1 MTFLY
6 RHLLLLIILLLQFPG
21 SVSAENVPVIE
32 FNPASTKLSL
42 TPYIKI
48 LPDPDQRLELADVIA
63 GKETSFLSVAESSNS
78 FGFSKSAY
86 WVMFSLH
93 MSEKLQDSPFL
104 ELEFPLFDNVKLFLP
119 DGSGGYRAK
128 VTGDSLAFAEREV
141 KYRSYLFR
149 LPEHPGETRTYYMR
163 LQTEGSTQIALSLW
177 KAETFIEVLDGAN
190 FLLGAYYGIMLLLLL
205 AAFVSYLKVR
215 DRIFL
220 YYGLYL
226 LSYIL
231 FQFSLNGF
239 SYQYLWPEAPLFTSR
254 ATAACVGFVV
264 VGGVLFS
271 GSFLQVWGGERHP
284 RVKRLFQALIV
295 WGGLG
300 TLLSLLGDYAFA
312 VKLSVVSGL
321 FLPPIVL
328 CAILSSLA
336 IGYRP
341 ARYFLVA
348 WCVFLFGVFIECLLF
363 LGLIPHSF
371 LSINAMQI
379 GSTLEVVLLGYAL
392 MDRIDLLR
400 IDKEKAN
407 IQANEY
413 LKQLNDELEILVDER
428 TQKLQKQNS
437 RLAEIAVQDS
447 MTGLLNHKAS
457 LEFLHLRKSSAQRYG
472 TNLAVIMLDID
483 RFKLINDRFGHPAGD
498 EVLITIAAVLRG
510 TLRESDG
517 CGRYGG
523 EEFLLIL
530 PESDSENACFLA
542 ERTRKNIE
550 ALKIAEIDEIS
561 ITASFGVA
569 VFDPDYPD
577 ENLISLADKALYE
590 AKKAGRNRVVLAES
604 PELLRKVIG

>member
-1 MTFLY
+1 MNILCRHFL
-6 RHLLLLIILLLQFPG
+6 LIIILLLQFPG
-21 SVSAENVPVIE
+21 PVSAEDVPVIE
-32 FNPASTKLSL
+32 FNSRSTQLSL

-48 LPDPDQRLELADVIA
+48 LPDPDQDLKLADVIA
-63 GKETSFLSVAESSNS
+63 GKNNSFLSVAESSNS

-93 MSEKLQDSPFL
+93 MSDKVQDSPFL
-104 ELEFPLFDNVKLFLP
+104 ELEFPLFDNVTLYLP
-119 DGSGGYRAK
+119 DGSGDYRAK
-128 VTGDSLAFAEREV
+128 VTGDSLAFAEREIQ
-141 KYRSYLFR
+141 YRSYLFR

-177 KAETFIEVLDGAN
+177 KTETFIEMLDATN
-190 FLLGAYYGIMLLLLL
+190 FLLGVYYGIMLLLFL
-205 AAFVSYLKVR
+205 AAFVSYLKIR

-220 YYGLYL
+220 YYGFYL
-226 LSYIL
+226 LSYLL

-239 SYQYLWPEAPLFTSR
+239 SYQYLWPEAPWFTSR

-264 VGGVLFS
+264 VGGILFS
-271 GSFLQVWGGERHP
+271 GSFLRVWGGDRHP

-295 WGGLG
+295 WGVLG
-300 TLLSLLGDYAFA
+300 TLLSLLGNYAFA

-348 WCVFLFGVFIECLLF
+348 WCVFLFGVFIQCLLF
-363 LGLIPHSF
+363 LGFIPHSF
-371 LSINAMQI
+371 LTVNAMQI
-379 GSTLEVVLLGYAL
+379 GSTLEIVLLGYAL

-400 IDKEKAN
+400 MDKEKA
-407 IQANEY
+407 IVQANEY
-413 LKQLNDELEILVDER
+413 LKQLNEELEVLVDER
-428 TQKLQKQNS
+428 THELQEQNT

-457 LEFLHLRKSSAQRYG
+457 LDFLKLRKSSAQRYG
-472 TNLAVIMLDID
+472 TNLAVVMLDID
-483 RFKLINDRFGHPAGD
+483 RFKFINDRFGHPAGD
-498 EVLITIAAVLRG
+498 EVITTVAAVLRG

-530 PESDSENACFLA
+530 PESDAKKACFLA

-550 ALKIAEIDEIS
+550 ALKIAEIDEMPV
-561 ITASFGVA
+561 TASFGVA
-569 VFDPDYPD
+569 VFDPNSPD
-577 ENLISLADKALYE
+577 ENLISLADKALYD
-590 AKKAGRNRVVLAES
+590 AKNAGRNRVVLFQA
-604 PELLRKVIG
+604 